1 MEVNS
6 ESFFRLSVIDQLC
19 PFFFILDEHDRIQE
33 RGSRF
38 NFVYPDVPSNA
49 IFDDYFSVID
59 SSDSLV
65 NHLNRKSVCVITR
78 KSTCRSMKLKPIVLD
93 ENRVLYVGYPILT
106 TGVSL
111 KDYNLTINDLPQ
123 HDTVIEML
131 FLLEGMKRSMTE
143 SEEYI
148 HSLTQL
154 NNQLKQYN
162 RRYKHKRKPKRRPVT
177 CYLPSFCLQRAHSPP
192 NL

>member
-1 MEVNS
+1 
-6 ESFFRLSVIDQLC
+6 
-19 PFFFILDEHDRIQE
+19 
-33 RGSRF
+33 
-38 NFVYPDVPSNA
+38 
-49 IFDDYFSVID
+49 
-59 SSDSLV
+59 
-65 NHLNRKSVCVITR
+65 
-78 KSTCRSMKLKPIVLD
+78 MKLKPIVLD

-162 RRYKHKRKPKRRPVT
+162 RRYKQTEKVSLTGSWYWDFSKSKAE
-177 CYLPSFCLQRAHSPP
+177 LS
-192 NL
+192 